1 MRAFQESGLRIPQD
15 ISVIGFDDIPVAVYY
30 YPSLTTLRQP
40 LVAMGELAARTLVER
55 IEGKGVSPTEI
66 AVEGE
71 LVVRESTGPVPTG
84 PSSRNRSVDPHLV
97 KA

>member
-1 MRAFQESGLRIPQD
+1 M
-15 ISVIGFDDIPVAVYY
+15 VGFDDIPVAVYY

-40 LVAMGELAARTLVER
+40 LLAMGELAARTLVER
-55 IEGKGVSPTEI
+55 IEGKVVSPSEI

-71 LVVRESTGPVPTG
+71 LVVRESTGPAPIG
-84 PSSRNRSVDPHLV
+84 YASRNRSADLV

>member
-1 MRAFQESGLRIPQD
+1 
-15 ISVIGFDDIPVAVYY
+15 
-30 YPSLTTLRQP
+30 LTTLRQP

-55 IEGKGVSPTEI
+55 IEGKEASPSEI

-71 LVVRESTGPVPTG
+71 LVVRESTGPALTL
-84 PSSRNRSVDPHLV
+84 STSRNRSAHLV